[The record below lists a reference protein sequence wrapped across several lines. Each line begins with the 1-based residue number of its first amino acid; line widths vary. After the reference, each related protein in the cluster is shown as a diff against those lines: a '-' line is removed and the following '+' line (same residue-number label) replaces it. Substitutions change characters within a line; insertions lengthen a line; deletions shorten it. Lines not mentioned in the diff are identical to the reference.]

1 MKNYQSNTGS
11 NPNNDSSSNDDQ
23 TSPAKER
30 LRSILSTLAIVI
42 LAPLIA
48 FSLTAFVFQ
57 SYEVD
62 GPSMETTLQ
71 HQDRLIVYK
80 LPRTIARISGND
92 YLPHRGDIII
102 FNTYE
107 IGNEKKQLIKRV
119 IGLPGERVTI
129 KDGTVTVFNKQ
140 NPAGFEPD
148 STMSYG
154 KVIVTTPNEKEIDVT
169 IPEKTVFVLGDN
181 RANSLDSRGLGPV
194 PAKDIVGK
202 LSMRLF
208 PLSQAKKF

>member
-1 MKNYQSNTGS
+1 MKDYLHNSS
-11 NPNNDSSSNDDQ
+11 ESSSQDDEP
-23 TSPAKER
+23 SSSGKER
-30 LRSILSTLAIVI
+30 WRSILSTVAII
-42 LAPLIA
+42 IFAPLVA

-80 LPRTIARISGND
+80 LPRTIARINGNK
-92 YLPHRGDIII
+92 YIPHRGDIII
-102 FNTYE
+102 FNTFE
-107 IGNEKKQLIKRV
+107 LGNEKKQLIKRV
-119 IGLPGERVTI
+119 IGLPGERITV

-140 NPAGFEPD
+140 HPTGFEPD
-148 STMSYG
+148 ATMPYG
-154 KVIVTTPNEKEIDVT
+154 KVIVTTPSEKEIDITV
-169 IPEKTVFVLGDN
+169 PKDMVFVMGDN
-181 RANSLDSRGLGPV
+181 RANSLDSRNLGPI
-194 PAKDIVGK
+194 PAQDIVGK